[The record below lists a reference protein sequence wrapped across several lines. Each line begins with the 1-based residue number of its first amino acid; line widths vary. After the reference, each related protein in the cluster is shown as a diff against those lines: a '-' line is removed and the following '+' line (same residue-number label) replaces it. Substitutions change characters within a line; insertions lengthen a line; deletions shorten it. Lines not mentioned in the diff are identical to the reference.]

1 MSRPF
6 LAMSALVGGT
16 LAGCA
21 ALGGPRK
28 HAQKPQ
34 SATVA
39 AEPAPAPTSRELETA
54 GWPATPV
61 KPATPISIATTP
73 PPETPPPAPTTV
85 STPVALSGNTALE
98 YAALSGSSCLAELK
112 KRGIAFT
119 PVDSALG
126 VDQPVRIAGLIHG
139 VDVHG
144 LEPKAKRATSPYEVL
159 DCRLLLA
166 LDDFTRILA
175 QHDVV
180 EAVHMSMYRPPAK
193 LPKDPK
199 RHDAAMAIDLGFV
212 VKKDGSKL
220 SVLDHW
226 HGYIG
231 AKTCGNGA
239 GPSPATK
246 EATEIRQIL
255 CAAADAK
262 LFNVVLTPNYNK
274 PHQNHF
280 HLEVTRG
287 VKWFIVN

>member
-1 MSRPF
+1 MSWLS
-6 LAMSALVGGT
+6 LAMAALVGGA

-28 HAQKPQ
+28 HAQRPQ
-34 SATVA
+34 PVVATA
-39 AEPAPAPTSRELETA
+39 AEPAPTSRELETA
-54 GWPATPV
+54 GWPATLVKPV
-61 KPATPISIATTP
+61 KTAVPTATATPEEVPPAPPATPMP
-73 PPETPPPAPTTV
+73 V
-85 STPVALSGNTALE
+85 SPSGNTALE
-98 YAALSGSSCLAELK
+98 YAALSGPSCIAELK
-112 KRGIAFT
+112 KRAIPFT
-119 PVDSALG
+119 TVDAALG
-126 VDQPVRIAGLIHG
+126 VDQPVRIAGLLHG

-144 LEPKAKRATSPYEVL
+144 NEPKAKRATSPYEIL

-199 RHDAAMAIDLGFV
+199 RHDAALAIDLGFV
-212 VKKDGSKL
+212 VKKDGTKL

-246 EATEIRQIL
+246 EATEIRKLL
-255 CAAADAK
+255 CEAADAK

>member
-1 MSRPF
+1 MSWPS
-6 LAMSALVGGT
+6 LAMAALVGGA
-16 LAGCA
+16 LAGCS

-28 HAQKPQ
+28 HAQRPQ
-34 SATVA
+34 PVVI
-39 AEPAPAPTSRELETA
+39 AEAPAPAPTSRELETA

-61 KPATPISIATTP
+61 KPAPAMATPVETP
-73 PPETPPPAPTTV
+73 PPEPATTANA
-85 STPVALSGNTALE
+85 PALPSSGNTALE
-98 YAALSGSSCLAELK
+98 YAAMSGPSCIAELK

-119 PVDSALG
+119 AVDSALG
-126 VDQPVRIAGLIHG
+126 VDTPVRIAGLLHG

-144 LEPKAKRATSPYEVL
+144 NEPKAKRATSPYEIL

-175 QHDVV
+175 QHEVV

-199 RHDAAMAIDLGFV
+199 RHDAALAIDLGFV
-212 VKKDGSKL
+212 VKKDGTKL

-246 EATEIRQIL
+246 EATEIRKLL
-255 CAAADAK
+255 CDTADAK